1 MLMVQAQSDLIAIK
15 TYHDDMKTLPP
26 AFYPAVSCANRIGR
40 LQL

>member
-15 TYHDDMKTLPP
+15 TYHDDMKTLP